1 MTQVK
6 LWIYVGLLLVQSAGF
21 SQKRI
26 PVEFDARL
34 SDRTTVTIHWTKPQ
48 EDSFDY
54 VLEKSVDAKTWQ
66 TIAHIRSELSPCYD
80 YIDLQLKDG
89 ISYYRIAHKS
99 QGQLLAVSDA
109 KWIKTTNAD
118 KLYIWPTPAND
129 ILHIR
134 SPFVNGHMNIIDSD
148 GRLVRK
154 IAIVDFITEVPLQA
168 LPSGIYFIQVRH
180 GKDLLVEKF
189 LKQQGF

>member
-6 LWIYVGLLLVQSAGF
+6 LWAYVSLVFVQTAVF
-21 SQKRI
+21 SQERI
-26 PVEFDARL
+26 PVAFDVNL
-34 SDRTTVTIHWTKPQ
+34 SDRTTITIHWTRPQ
-48 EDSFDY
+48 ADSSDY

-66 TIAHIRSELSPCYD
+66 TIAHISSELSPCYD

-89 ISYYRIAHKS
+89 INYYRIATKS
-99 QGQLLAVSDA
+99 EGQLLAVSDT
-109 KWIKTTNAD
+109 KWIKTTNPD
-118 KLYIWPTPAND
+118 KLYFWPTPAND
-129 ILHIR
+129 IVHIR
-134 SPFVNGHMNIIDSD
+134 SPFVNGNMAIINSD

-154 IAIVDFITEVPLQA
+154 ISIIDFITDVPLQA

>member
-6 LWIYVGLLLVQSAGF
+6 LWAYLGLLLVQSAGF

-26 PVEFDARL
+26 PLAFDVKL

-48 EDSFDY
+48 DDSFDY
-54 VLEKSVDAKTWQ
+54 ALEKSVDANTWQ
-66 TIAHIRSELSPCYD
+66 TIAHISYELSPCYD
-80 YIDLQLKDG
+80 YIDLQLKNG
-89 ISYYRIAHKS
+89 IYYYRITQKR
-99 QGQLLAVSDA
+99 QGQLLAVSDT
-109 KWIKTTNAD
+109 KWVKTTNAD

-134 SPFVNGHMNIIDSD
+134 SPFVNGNMDIINSD

-154 IAIVDFITEVPLQA
+154 ISIIDFITDVPLQA